1 MDFDYDELISVKNLF
16 ESWRAYKKGKSRKR
30 DVMEFERHLEDNL
43 FALHQKLQKGNYSH
57 DKYAYF
63 RISDPKK
70 RDIYKSTVRDRI
82 VHQALYN
89 YLCKIYEPLFIELS
103 FSSRKRKGT
112 HRAVAALSAE
122 TKNFR
127 KNKEKCLAMKCDIR
141 KYFENIQ
148 HQILLKILGKVILDK
163 KVLDLL
169 RIVVESFHKETGKGV
184 PLGNITSQ
192 VFANIYLH
200 ELDKFV
206 AKELGIKS
214 YIRYNDD
221 FIVLGNDKEK
231 LFADIQ
237 QIKIFLQEKLALELP
252 EEKTT
257 FRKLGW
263 GIDFCGCIVLPNAV
277 LLRNKTKTRMFVKIN
292 SIAQKAAL
300 EKISQSDFSVIL
312 NSYFGLLSHCR
323 TYNLK
328 SKIKNNYIY
337 GQRLFRLV

>member
-221 FIVLGNDKEK
+221 FIVLGNDKKK

-237 QIKIFLQEKLALELP
+237 KIKIFLQEKLALELP

>member
-1 MDFDYDELISVKNLF
+1 MLSRTAAVLIMIDFQGNLAQTM
-16 ESWRAYKKGKSRKR
+16 R
-30 DVMEFERHLEDNL
+30 
-43 FALHQKLQKGNYSH
+43 
-57 DKYAYF
+57 
-63 RISDPKK
+63 
-70 RDIYKSTVRDRI
+70 
-82 VHQALYN
+82 
-89 YLCKIYEPLFIELS
+89 
-103 FSSRKRKGT
+103 
-112 HRAVAALSAE
+112 
-122 TKNFR
+122 
-127 KNKEKCLAMKCDIR
+127 
-141 KYFENIQ
+141 
-148 HQILLKILGKVILDK
+148 
-163 KVLDLL
+163 
-169 RIVVESFHKETGKGV
+169 
-184 PLGNITSQ
+184 
-192 VFANIYLH
+192 
-200 ELDKFV
+200 
-206 AKELGIKS
+206 
-214 YIRYNDD
+214 
-221 FIVLGNDKEK
+221 DKEK

-237 QIKIFLQEKLALELP
+237 KIKIFLQEKLALELP